1 MKKIR
6 NFRALAILG
15 LAATVLTSP
24 AVAQESVLRIRLPT
38 DLRSTDP
45 GVNRDGPSDAIVM
58 HVLEGLVG
66 YRNDT
71 SIAPLLAKSIDVSAD
86 GKTYTFTLRD
96 GIKFSNGAPLTS
108 AEVLFSWNRYVNPA
122 TGWRCLADVTGKGA
136 ANVVK
141 VEAPTP
147 STVVFHLEKPTA
159 LFLATLARTDC
170 GGTGIYH
177 RDSLDANGKW
187 KAPIGT
193 GPFVMGEWRPGQYVE
208 LAANRAYLPL
218 EGKVD
223 GYVGDKSPKVDKVRF
238 MVIPDDSAAKAALY
252 AGNID
257 VVPDVANP
265 DVSEL
270 KARKDVKFQEV
281 PGMGITAV
289 LLQTR
294 DPILKDV
301 RIREAL
307 RSSLD
312 LTQLAET
319 VSEGLSKASYSVIP
333 QASSYFG
340 PVQTEVPARDV
351 EKAKALLAEAGYKGE
366 PIKWMTTESI
376 PALYNA
382 AVLSQAMAQEAGI
395 NIQLET
401 YDWATMLDRY
411 NKGNFTAMSFSYSAR
426 LDPFLSF
433 DMVSGN
439 KDEKPNKVWDNAQA
453 REILAESARVSDPA
467 ERQKYFDRLEGMLR
481 ADVPLIVLYSGSRTS
496 ATGLDVEGYETWSV
510 GQPRAWGV
518 SLAKKS

>member
-1 MKKIR
+1 MKMSRKL
-6 NFRALAILG
+6 RAVAILSL
-15 LAATVLTSP
+15 LASTSAVP
-24 AVAQESVLRIRLPT
+24 AVAQESVLKIRLPT

-66 YRNDT
+66 YRDDT
-71 SIAPLLAKSIDVSAD
+71 TIAPLLAKSIDVSAD

-96 GIKFSNGAPLTS
+96 GVKFSSGAPLTS
-108 AEVLFSWNRYVNPA
+108 EDVVFSWNRYVDPKTA
-122 TGWRCLADVTGKGA
+122 WRCLADVTGKGA
-136 ANVVK
+136 VNVTK

-170 GGTGIYH
+170 GGTGIYSKE
-177 RDSLDANGKW
+177 SLDADGKW
-187 KAPIGT
+187 KAPVGT
-193 GPFVMGEWRPGQYVE
+193 GPFVMGEWRPGQYVD
-208 LAANRAYLPL
+208 LTANRDYAPL

-223 GYVGDKSPKVDKVRF
+223 GYVGDKSPKVDRVRF

-257 VVPDVANP
+257 VIPDVANP

-270 KARKDVKFQEV
+270 KARDDVKFQEV

-301 RIREAL
+301 RVREAL

-312 LTQLAET
+312 LAQIAEV

-340 PVQTEVPARDV
+340 KAQAEVPARDL
-351 EKAKALLAEAGYKGE
+351 EKAKALLAEAGYRGE

-411 NKGNFTAMSFSYSAR
+411 NKGSFTAMSFSYSAR

-439 KDEKPNKVWDNAQA
+439 KDEKPNKVWDNAKG
-453 REILAESARVSDPA
+453 REILAESGRVSDPA
-467 ERQKYFDRLEGMLR
+467 ERQKYFDQLEGMLR

-496 ATGLDVEGYETWSV
+496 ATRTDIEGYQTWSV

-518 SLAKKS
+518 SIAKKS